1 MGCHLIENSV
11 GFWEGRLIFAAGR
24 ASVGGGKGNIQNTQ
38 SFSLLTCNTACS
50 LKQIVSKEGR
60 KVSSPLSWISSF
72 HPQGTD
78 QHPVAISLMKHR
90 GSGRLRNFV
99 STVVSSYK
107 WHPWC
112 SLNPTDETLRSIL
125 LPPPPCLGTPFI
137 LLCGIS
143 LLNSCSHKQLCFAL
157 LDSLDL
163 LVFSTFQRFRVSA
176 FSLPVV
182 QPLGEPSFNIIQSR
196 N

>member
-11 GFWEGRLIFAAGR
+11 GFWEGRLIFAAGT

-78 QHPVAISLMKHR
+78 QHHVAISLMKHR

-107 WHPWC
+107 WHPRC

-125 LPPPPCLGTPFI
+125 LLPPPMFRKALHSSVWDQPFKF
-137 LLCGIS
+137 L
-143 LLNSCSHKQLCFAL
+143 
-157 LDSLDL
+157 
-163 LVFSTFQRFRVSA
+163 
-176 FSLPVV
+176 
-182 QPLGEPSFNIIQSR
+182 
-196 N
+196 